1 MKTTLSY
8 FLTIFSFLLLSSG
21 LNAKDLP
28 VSTKVK
34 QVTVFLR
41 GAEVLRQSTVDL
53 TPGMHILAF
62 RSLASDIRPESVRV
76 RGKGSFTILSVKPRN
91 NYLVDGETSP
101 EWKALNDKLTGLKNR
116 RDELSVKT
124 DVLKSEVTLL
134 EKNQTVTGQNGLSVT
149 ALSNALTFYQK
160 KMTEIKMQQLK
171 VEKQIRD
178 TDEEIKKL
186 LQQMD
191 QSKKRQEMA
200 SGEILVSVNVNKA
213 GPASFEISYYTSRAA
228 WHPGYD
234 VRVDDLTREVNIC
247 FKAYIRQTTG
257 ESWDKIPVTLSTGNP
272 ALGGNKPEL
281 SPWYLDFANVKYY
294 RTRTAK
300 GAVLREKAM
309 AAPAMS
315 DFVNE
320 TTRMTT
326 TQYQLQL
333 PFPLYSEEKEQALT
347 IKEISL
353 PAEYAWY
360 TVPKKSRDVFLVASV
375 TGWKKYDLLSGK
387 MNLFLEGGFVGTSY
401 LDASQA
407 KDTLKL
413 TLGRDNR
420 IKVEREKIED
430 FTRKKTLGNNV
441 VETHGWKITVLNAK
455 KIPVHVIVEDQIPVS
470 RQKEITVEP
479 LELSGGRLD
488 RVTGKCVWDMRLSPG
503 DSRSVT
509 LKFSVKYPKDQG
521 LFID

>member
-1 MKTTLSY
+1 M
-8 FLTIFSFLLLSSG
+8 
-21 LNAKDLP
+21 
-28 VSTKVK
+28 
-34 QVTVFLR
+34 
-41 GAEVLRQSTVDL
+41 E
-53 TPGMHILAF
+53 
-62 RSLASDIRPESVRV
+62 
-76 RGKGSFTILSVKPRN
+76 
-91 NYLVDGETSP
+91 
-101 EWKALNDKLTGLKNR
+101 
-116 RDELSVKT
+116 
-124 DVLKSEVTLL
+124 VLKSEVTLL
-134 EKNQTVTGQNGLSVT
+134 EKNQTVTGQNGLSIT

-171 VEKQIRD
+171 VGKQIRD
-178 TDEEIKKL
+178 TDEEIKKI

-191 QSKKRQEMA
+191 QLKKRQKIA
-200 SGEILVSVNVNKA
+200 SGEILVSVNVNKT

-234 VRVDDLTREVNIC
+234 VRVDDLTREVNIS
-247 FKAYIRQTTG
+247 FKAYIRQITG

-272 ALGGNKPEL
+272 AVGGNKPEL
-281 SPWYLDFANVKYY
+281 FPWYLDFANEKYY
-294 RTRTAK
+294 KTRTAK
-300 GAVLREKAM
+300 GAVLKDEVM

-320 TTRMTT
+320 ASRMTT
-326 TQYQLQL
+326 IQYQLHL

-353 PAEYAWY
+353 PAEYAWF

-401 LDASQA
+401 LDASQT
-407 KDTLKL
+407 KDTLEL

-441 VETHGWKITVLNAK
+441 VETHGWKITVLNTK
-455 KIPVHVIVEDQIPVS
+455 KIPVRVIVEDQIPLS
-470 RQKEITVEP
+470 RQKEITVET
-479 LELSGGRLD
+479 LELSGGRVD
-488 RVTGKCVWDMRLSPG
+488 NVTGKCVWDLRLSPG
-503 DSRSVT
+503 ASRSVI
-509 LKFSVKYPKDQG
+509 LKFSVKYPRDQV